1 MGWGM
6 KRRKGLGRRMLR
18 KQAEGAGKEG
28 QRGMER
34 GAERVSRGGSW
45 GLSRSCRGA
54 GTHLSGCE
62 HAV

>member
-1 MGWGM
+1 MGDEE
-6 KRRKGLGRRMLR
+6 KEGLGRRMLR

-28 QRGMER
+28 QRRMER
-34 GAERVSRGGSW
+34 GTERASRGGCW
-45 GLSRSCRGA
+45 GLSRSCQGA